1 MAHFAQLDE
10 DNMVIQVVVVGND
23 VLGDLDFPESEAA
36 GAAFLETVIPGKR
49 WAQTSYNANFRRKYA
64 GIGFK
69 FYPELGTSH
78 GAFCPP
84 KEYPSFVFDANI
96 CEWVAPVEKP
106 STPGSFLWDERS
118 QQWVRFKVSVTIIGE

>member
-49 WAQTSYNANFRRKYA
+49 WVQTSYNGKFRKVFA
-64 GIGFK
+64 GPGHT
-69 FYPELGTSH
+69 FYQNLGTEH
-78 GAFCPP
+78 GAFCAPP
-84 KEYPSFVFDANI
+84 EFDSFVFDPAE
-96 CEWVAPVEKP
+96 CKWVAPIPKP
-106 STPGSFLWDERS
+106 TTPGDYFWDERTQS
-118 QQWVRFKVSVTIIGE
+118 WALYRVATTTIGE